1 MTKLQLPDLTR
12 PDAGTTLISEWIVDT
27 PDRQDRAGRAL
38 LGEWDEL
45 SARFRPDAFLRLSC
59 FASADGRVLLSVAQW
74 ASDDAHFAFVR
85 EHRAEMVG
93 RIDREVPGIRR
104 PGLVRYR
111 LAHTVVLDGAG
122 DDTTDVIVARAES
135 EPASDA
141 ARWAEATAGRLR
153 AAPPAGM
160 GTAHVLVSEDGARGL
175 LYAPVT
181 QANDIAG
188 ARRHRLFGAVAG
200 PGVGADGGA
209 RPSGGGSAF
218 DGAGRA

>member
-1 MTKLQLPDLTR
+1 MTTLQLPDLAR

-45 SARFRPDAFLRLSC
+45 SARFRPEAFLRLSC

-74 ASDDAHFAFVR
+74 TSDEAHLAFVR

-111 LAHTVVLDGAG
+111 LAHTVVPDGG
-122 DDTTDVIVARAES
+122 GVDTTDVAVLAHAER
-135 EPASDA
+135 EPSAHA
-141 ARWAEATAGRLR
+141 ARWAEATADRLR
-153 AAPPAGM
+153 AAPPLGM
-160 GTAHVLVSEDGARGL
+160 GTAHVFVSEDGARGL
-175 LYAPVT
+175 LYAPVAR
-181 QANDIAG
+181 ANGVTG
-188 ARRHRLFGAVAG
+188 ARPYRLLGAVAG
-200 PGVGADGGA
+200 PGAGADGVGPA
-209 RPSGGGSAF
+209 EVQRS
-218 DGAGRA
+218 